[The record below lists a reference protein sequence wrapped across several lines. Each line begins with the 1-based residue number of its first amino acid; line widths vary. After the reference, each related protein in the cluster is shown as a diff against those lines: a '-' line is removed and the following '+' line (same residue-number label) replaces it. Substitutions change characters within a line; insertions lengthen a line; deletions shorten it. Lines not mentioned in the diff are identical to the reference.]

1 MNIVNYQTFENDL
14 NSFISKHS
22 KKSDLHIW
30 TSPLKDGEYRKE
42 YLFEDGAS
50 FYEINRMNYSEQVEI
65 EVHGL
70 WMMVEVKMIRHEY
83 FSTDE
88 GTSKYWYEKA

>member
-1 MNIVNYQTFENDL
+1 MNIVNYTEYSNDL
-14 NSFISKHS
+14 DKFIKKHS

-30 TSPLKDGEYRKE
+30 TSPIENGEYRKE

-50 FYEINRMNYSEQVEI
+50 FYEINKMNYSEQTEI
-65 EVHGL
+65 EIHGI
-70 WMMVEVKMIRHEY
+70 WVMVEVNMIKHEY

-88 GTSKYWYEKA
+88 GISKYWYEKA